1 MLTRIMH
8 QCFLPVGLLALLWPS
23 LGELYVRIGA
33 AACLAGLW
41 ALQVNRSKY
50 LRQAAY
56 ATASPLR

>member
-23 LGELYVRIGA
+23 LGELYIRMGA

-41 ALQVNRSKY
+41 ALHASRSDRY
-50 LRQAAY
+50 HLQAAY
-56 ATASPLR
+56 AAASP